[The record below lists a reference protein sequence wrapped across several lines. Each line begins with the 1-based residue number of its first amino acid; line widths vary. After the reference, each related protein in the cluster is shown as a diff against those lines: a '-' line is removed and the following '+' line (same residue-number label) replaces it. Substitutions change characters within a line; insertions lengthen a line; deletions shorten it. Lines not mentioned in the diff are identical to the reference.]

1 MVKYEYKKKKVST
14 KKKLIIVFTII
25 LLIIISILLYLHYVV
40 NPIIID
46 ASEAKVRSLT
56 QSAVESAVY
65 DVTKD
70 EYLYSDLIEIIKDS
84 NNDIKMI
91 SANAYKINLLS
102 KEILNSAQNN
112 LTTLGEQGIEIGI
125 GTFTGITLFTDKG
138 PKVSLKLSPIGTI
151 YTRFHSEFTSAGINQ
166 TNHSIYLYV
175 QTDVSLIL
183 PTDTK
188 VISTTTEV
196 LLTESII
203 QGKIPDTYLNSNQL
217 DEMLNLVPKN

>member
-65 DVTKD
+65 DVIKD

-84 NNDIKMI
+84 NNDIQMI

-138 PKVSLKLSPIGTI
+138 PKVSIKLSPIGTI

-188 VISTTTEV
+188 MISTTTEV

>member
-1 MVKYEYKKKKVST
+1 MVKYEYRKKKIST

-65 DVTKD
+65 DVIKD

-84 NNDIKMI
+84 NNDIQMI

>member
-1 MVKYEYKKKKVST
+1 MVKYEYRKKKIST

-65 DVTKD
+65 DVIKD

-84 NNDIKMI
+84 NNDIQMI

-188 VISTTTEV
+188 MISTTTEV

>member
-46 ASEAKVRSLT
+46 ASEAKVRYLT

-65 DVTKD
+65 DVIKD

-138 PKVSLKLSPIGTI
+138 PKVSIKLSPIGTI

-188 VISTTTEV
+188 MISTTTEV

>member
-1 MVKYEYKKKKVST
+1 MVKYEYRKKKIST

-40 NPIIID
+40 NPIIIN

-65 DVTKD
+65 DVIKD
-70 EYLYSDLIEIIKDS
+70 EYLYSDLIEIIKDT
-84 NNDIKMI
+84 NNDIQMI

-138 PKVSLKLSPIGTI
+138 PKVSIKLSPIGTI

-188 VISTTTEV
+188 MISTTTEV

>member
-14 KKKLIIVFTII
+14 KKKLIIVFTIF

-40 NPIIID
+40 NFIIID

-65 DVTKD
+65 DVIKD

-84 NNDIKMI
+84 NNDIQMI

>member
-65 DVTKD
+65 DVIKD

-84 NNDIKMI
+84 NNDIQMI

-188 VISTTTEV
+188 LISTTTEV

>member
-1 MVKYEYKKKKVST
+1 MVKYEYRKKKIST

-65 DVTKD
+65 DVIKD

-84 NNDIKMI
+84 NNDIQMI

-138 PKVSLKLSPIGTI
+138 PKVSIKLSPIGTI

>member
-65 DVTKD
+65 DVIKD

-138 PKVSLKLSPIGTI
+138 PKVSIKLSPIGTI

>member
-1 MVKYEYKKKKVST
+1 MVKYEYRKKKIST

-65 DVTKD
+65 DVIKD

-84 NNDIKMI
+84 NNDIQMI

-188 VISTTTEV
+188 LISTTTEV

>member
-14 KKKLIIVFTII
+14 KKKLIIVFIII

-65 DVTKD
+65 DVIKD

-84 NNDIKMI
+84 NNDIQMI

-138 PKVSLKLSPIGTI
+138 PKVSIKLSPIGTI

>member
-1 MVKYEYKKKKVST
+1 MVKDEYRKKKIST

-65 DVTKD
+65 DVIKD

-84 NNDIKMI
+84 NNDIQMI

-217 DEMLNLVPKN
+217 DEVLNLVPKN

>member
-65 DVTKD
+65 DVIKD

>member
-65 DVTKD
+65 DVIKD

-84 NNDIKMI
+84 NNDIQMI

-138 PKVSLKLSPIGTI
+138 PKVSIKLSPIGTI

>member
-65 DVTKD
+65 DVIKD

-84 NNDIKMI
+84 NNDIQMI

-151 YTRFHSEFTSAGINQ
+151 FTRFHSEFTSAGINQ

>member
-65 DVTKD
+65 DVIKD

-188 VISTTTEV
+188 MISTTTEV

>member
-1 MVKYEYKKKKVST
+1 MVKYEYRKKKIST

-65 DVTKD
+65 DVIKD

-84 NNDIKMI
+84 NNDIQMI

-138 PKVSLKLSPIGTI
+138 PKVSIKLSPIGTI

-188 VISTTTEV
+188 MISTTTEV

>member
-65 DVTKD
+65 DVIKD

-84 NNDIKMI
+84 NNDIQMI

-188 VISTTTEV
+188 MISTTTEV

>member
-65 DVTKD
+65 DVIKD

-84 NNDIKMI
+84 NNDIQMI

>member
-1 MVKYEYKKKKVST
+1 M
-14 KKKLIIVFTII
+14 
-25 LLIIISILLYLHYVV
+25 V

-65 DVTKD
+65 DVIKD

-84 NNDIKMI
+84 NNDIQMI

-138 PKVSLKLSPIGTI
+138 PKASIKLSPIGTI

>member
-1 MVKYEYKKKKVST
+1 MVKYEYRKKKIST

-65 DVTKD
+65 DVIKD
-70 EYLYSDLIEIIKDS
+70 EYLYSDLIEIIKDT
-84 NNDIKMI
+84 NNDIQMI

-138 PKVSLKLSPIGTI
+138 PKVSIKLSPIGTI

-188 VISTTTEV
+188 MISTTTEV

>member
-14 KKKLIIVFTII
+14 RKKLIIVFTII

-65 DVTKD
+65 DVIKD

-84 NNDIKMI
+84 NNDIQMI

>member
-65 DVTKD
+65 DVIKD

-138 PKVSLKLSPIGTI
+138 PKVSIKLSPIGTI

-188 VISTTTEV
+188 MISTTTEV

>member
-65 DVTKD
+65 DVIKD

-102 KEILNSAQNN
+102 KEILNSAHNN

>member
-1 MVKYEYKKKKVST
+1 MVKYEYKKKVST

-65 DVTKD
+65 DVIKD

-84 NNDIKMI
+84 NNDIQMI